1 MINYT
6 DLIGTPFVNE
16 GRDPKKG
23 LDCYGLVMEVFGR
36 YGIKLPEY
44 TANYDDAAKIDAII
58 RQQKTNPIWKKVK
71 EGTEP
76 PAPSIVC
83 ISFGVPK
90 GIINHTGVYIG
101 DGKMIHTRD
110 RIGVCVDRVESPAWR
125 RIIDS
130 FYTYAGGDK

>member
-16 GRDPKKG
+16 GRDLKTG
-23 LDCYGLVMEVFGR
+23 LDCYGLVMEVFR
-36 YGIKLPEY
+36 RFGIELPEY
-44 TANYDDAAKIDAII
+44 TANYNDAAKIHAII
-58 RQQKTNPIWKKVK
+58 RRQKMNPIWRKV
-71 EGTEP
+71 EDGEEP
-76 PAPSIVC
+76 PVPSIVC

-110 RIGVCVDRVESPAWR
+110 KIGVCVDRVQSPAWNR
-125 RIIDS
+125 LIDS
-130 FYTYAGGDK
+130 YYTYVGGDE

>member
-58 RQQKTNPIWKKVK
+58 RQQKTNPIWKKV
-71 EGTEP
+71 
-76 PAPSIVC
+76 VL
-83 ISFGVPK
+83 F
-90 GIINHTGVYIG
+90 
-101 DGKMIHTRD
+101 
-110 RIGVCVDRVESPAWR
+110 
-125 RIIDS
+125 
-130 FYTYAGGDK
+130 F